1 MKPNVIRLLAMLF
14 LSALILASCSQEYYK
29 TRTGKAKLKYY
40 NDIQFGGNAH
50 PKKKF

>member
-1 MKPNVIRLLAMLF
+1 MKSNAIKSMAT
-14 LSALILASCSQEYYK
+14 LIFFAFIMSSCSREYYK

-40 NDIQFGGNAH
+40 NDIQFGANAH